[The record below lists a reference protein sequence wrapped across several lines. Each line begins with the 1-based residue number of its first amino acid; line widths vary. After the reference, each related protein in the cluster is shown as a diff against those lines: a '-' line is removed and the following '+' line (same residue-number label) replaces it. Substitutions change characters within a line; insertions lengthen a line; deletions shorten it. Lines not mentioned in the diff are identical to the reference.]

1 MRKLVL
7 GMSMSLDGFAAD
19 SKGGGEWM
27 FRTQSPEGRI
37 FVAEKIGGAGLHLCG
52 SNSFRQWV
60 TFWPAQTGPNA
71 DAMNGTPK
79 AVFSRSGDPRPRF
92 EGAPPPQARVWAEAE
107 VIGGDLAAE
116 IERLKQQDGKFILAQ
131 GGIAFA
137 QSLAASGLV
146 DEYWLVVHPV
156 LLGNGKPL
164 FNRLAQPLPLS
175 VIETQTFAT
184 GASWTS
190 YRPA

>member
-1 MRKLVL
+1 
-7 GMSMSLDGFAAD
+7 
-19 SKGGGEWM
+19 
-27 FRTQSPEGRI
+27 
-37 FVAEKIGGAGLHLCG
+37 
-52 SNSFRQWV
+52 
-60 TFWPAQTGPNA
+60 
-71 DAMNGTPK
+71 
-79 AVFSRSGDPRPRF
+79 
-92 EGAPPPQARVWAEAE
+92 
-107 VIGGDLAAE
+107 
-116 IERLKQQDGKFILAQ
+116 LAQ